1 MGEKF
6 QRVEIEMTAEQQA
19 DGRREVSRYHYTGTL
34 LVRDETVYIS
44 YEEEMEGDRY
54 RTLLTCGDGRF
65 TMSRK
70 GSGRQRM
77 QFVPGERRPAVYET
91 PVGTLPMEV
100 LTEERP
106 RPASPPQRPSFPFR
120 SLPIPLRARHVPV
133 WWQMQDK
140 ADRMGNL
147 LCAD

>member
-19 DGRREVSRYHYTGTL
+19 EGRREVSRYRYTGTL
-34 LVRDETVYIS
+34 LIRDETVYIS
-44 YEEEMEGDRY
+44 YEEEMEDDRY
-54 RTLLTCGDGRF
+54 RTLLTCRDGRL

-77 QFVPGERRPAVYET
+77 EFVPGERRPAVYET

-100 LTEERP
+100 LTEECVLERDKKGMDI
-106 RPASPPQRPSFPFR
+106 AVDYELFR
-120 SLPIPLRARHVPV
+120 YT
-133 WWQMQDK
+133 
-140 ADRMGNL
+140 
-147 LCAD
+147 

>member
-19 DGRREVSRYHYTGTL
+19 DGRREVSVTTIP
-34 LVRDETVYIS
+34 VRCWSGDETVYIS
-44 YEEEMEGDRY
+44 YEEEMEGDQY

-77 QFVPGERRPAVYET
+77 GCSGEA
-91 PVGTLPMEV
+91 
-100 LTEERP
+100 
-106 RPASPPQRPSFPFR
+106 ASGG
-120 SLPIPLRARHVPV
+120 LRDAGGNAS
-133 WWQMQDK
+133 DGG
-140 ADRMGNL
+140 ADGGM
-147 LCAD
+147 CP

>member
-1 MGEKF
+1 MEEKF

-19 DGRREVSRYHYTGTL
+19 DGRREVSRYRYTGTL

-77 QFVPGERRPAVYET
+77 EFVPGERRPAVYET

-100 LTEERP
+100 LTEECVLERDKKGMDIAVDYELFSGGTP
-106 RPASPPQRPSFPFR
+106 M
-120 SLPIPLRARHVPV
+120 ARHRLV
-133 WWQMQDK
+133 MEI
-140 ADRMGNL
+140 RYT
-147 LCAD
+147 

>member
-1 MGEKF
+1 MEEKF

-77 QFVPGERRPAVYET
+77 EFVPGVYET

-100 LTEERP
+100 LTEECVLERDKKGMDIAVDYELFSGGTP
-106 RPASPPQRPSFPFR
+106 M
-120 SLPIPLRARHVPV
+120 ARHRLV
-133 WWQMQDK
+133 MEI
-140 ADRMGNL
+140 RYT
-147 LCAD
+147 

>member
-1 MGEKF
+1 MEEKF

-19 DGRREVSRYHYTGTL
+19 DGRREVSRYRYTGTL

-77 QFVPGERRPAVYET
+77 EFVPGERRPAVYET

-100 LTEERP
+100 LTEECVPERDKKGMDIAVDYELFSGGTP
-106 RPASPPQRPSFPFR
+106 M
-120 SLPIPLRARHVPV
+120 ARHRLV
-133 WWQMQDK
+133 MEI
-140 ADRMGNL
+140 RYT
-147 LCAD
+147 

>member
-65 TMSRK
+65 TMLYIKK
-70 GSGRQRM
+70 GYSGRRFWAYLEYPFFAAQILLFKIYLELCPCISFSLR
-77 QFVPGERRPAVYET
+77 VSHART
-91 PVGTLPMEV
+91 PFLGACCTVV
-100 LTEERP
+100 
-106 RPASPPQRPSFPFR
+106 FP
-120 SLPIPLRARHVPV
+120 
-133 WWQMQDK
+133 
-140 ADRMGNL
+140 
-147 LCAD
+147 

>member
-1 MGEKF
+1 MEEKF

-77 QFVPGERRPAVYET
+77 EFVPGERRPAVYET
-91 PVGTLPMEV
+91 PVGTLPLEV
-100 LTEERP
+100 LTEKCALEQDKGGMDIAVDYELFSGGTP
-106 RPASPPQRPSFPFR
+106 M
-120 SLPIPLRARHVPV
+120 ARHRLVV
-133 WWQMQDK
+133 EI
-140 ADRMGNL
+140 RYI
-147 LCAD
+147 